1 MEVEKKVP
9 RLSEGGRER
18 WEGRRQE
25 KVSEEEG
32 RAIMPPSA
40 AEHEVRRGKIAPL
53 DYFHWKL
60 QKKHP
65 YPQEGV
71 DEDGLVKQREWQI
84 RRA

>member
-1 MEVEKKVP
+1 
-9 RLSEGGRER
+9 
-18 WEGRRQE
+18 
-25 KVSEEEG
+25 
-32 RAIMPPSA
+32 MPPSA

-84 RRA
+84 